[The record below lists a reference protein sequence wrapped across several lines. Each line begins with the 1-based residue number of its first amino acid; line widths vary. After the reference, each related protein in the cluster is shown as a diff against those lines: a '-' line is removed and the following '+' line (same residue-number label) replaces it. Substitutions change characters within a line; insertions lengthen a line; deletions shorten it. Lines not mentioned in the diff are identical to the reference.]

1 MDTAFRKDFLPPLF
15 SKFLQ
20 VALTEKGNFPHLIL
34 YGPPGTGKSTALQ
47 YLKKN
52 YIQQSQT
59 SGGTNGIKFLDLN
72 AAQDEKA
79 LDKVVS
85 FVKHAHPVP
94 GQFNLLILEEADYML
109 RANQAKLRHIIET
122 HTDCIRFLFTC
133 NELHRILSPIQ
144 SRCFCFRFAA
154 LYNTDAPDVNRAM
167 LTVAKGDIRHLKR
180 LLEDPDAVRGK
191 RQLSNL
197 AGEHVKRIVSQ
208 PFEEW
213 WKSMERFGLIM
224 IIEEA
229 IKLVDADGKDKLV
242 DIAQSFRQLRGFDQ
256 VTGWQVYHCVLS
268 HKL

>member
-15 SKFLQ
+15 AKFLQ
-20 VALTEKGNFPHLIL
+20 VALDEHGNFPHLIL

-52 YIQQSQT
+52 YIQKRTATGS
-59 SGGTNGIKFLDLN
+59 NIKFLDLN

-79 LDKVVS
+79 LEKVVS
-85 FVKHAHPVP
+85 FVKHAHPIP

-154 LYNTDAPDVNRAM
+154 LYNTDAPDVNKAM

-180 LLEDPDAVRGK
+180 LMEDPDAVRGK

-197 AGEHVKRIVSQ
+197 AGIHAKKAIEQ
-208 PFEEW
+208 TFEEW
-213 WKSMERFGLIM
+213 WASVQRFGM
-224 IIEEA
+224 ITVIEEA
-229 IKLVDADGKDKLV
+229 IKLVSSEGKDKLV

-256 VTGWQVYHCVLS
+256 VTAWQVYHCLQS
-268 HKL
+268 YIP